1 MLSKINKIS
10 ISILLFSTLALS
22 NSNTRNSNSNAQKGY
37 SFLYPSE
44 QAGRSQEL
52 KQNAYEMNLDPII
65 ADEVARKKDA
75 YYRSIHQT
83 RNMHMSSTAI
93 RKPFQDIDM
102 VYITT
107 EYQTVFIFPQKYFI
121 QKATAS
127 EPLAYNSHTENI
139 LTIKPLR
146 NFVEGNIVVALST
159 GKENKVAIINLR
171 KYLSDEFVHREG
183 SSKFE
188 NGEKQLSNMIVY
200 VDKAKASNTE
210 ILDAYLSLKGDKCY
224 TTFSK
229 DGAFDTIIYQ
239 DTLFYVIRDDKYGT
253 IELDG
258 INYTISTQ
266 YRSFG
271 ETEEEEQDSI
281 SFIN

>member
-10 ISILLFSTLALS
+10 ISILFFSTLALS
-22 NSNTRNSNSNAQKGY
+22 NSNTRNSNAQKGY
-37 SFLYPSE
+37 SLLYPSE
-44 QAGRSQEL
+44 QAGKSQKL

-159 GKENKVAIINLR
+159 GAENKVAIINLR

-200 VDKAKASNTE
+200 VDKVKASDTE
-210 ILDAYLSLKGDKCY
+210 ILDAYLALKGDKCY

-229 DGAFDTIIYQ
+229 DGAFDTIIFQ
-239 DTLFYVIRDDKYGT
+239 DTLFYIIRDDKYGN

-271 ETEEEEQDSI
+271 EIEDDEQDSI